1 MSVFQEAID
10 AIYEAA
16 FVPDQ
21 WSHAL
26 QSVASTTGCASGVIA
41 TWDEQQ
47 VPQGYRATPLIRP
60 AVEHTMR
67 SPQGQDSRRFT
78 ALHGVMNNGF
88 TSIESLL
95 SREAFDNDPVQIGLR
110 SLGLES
116 QAATAI
122 PMPSGELVCISFERH
137 LSAGSFDDRTISQLN
152 ELRPHLARAGLM
164 AARLGLERAQT
175 TVNALRTIGLPA
187 AVMTLSGRVLT
198 TNDLFDAMPST
209 FLPSS
214 HGGLAI
220 NDFAANALFQ
230 STIDAA
236 KARAEPAV
244 RSIPIAARDERS
256 AVVAHVLPLRR
267 AAHDMFSGGDLLIV
281 ATMVRA
287 NAMLPSASILMGL
300 FDFTPSEVKIA
311 TALAA
316 GGTVQQAATE
326 AGIQLTS
333 ARTYLDRIYRKT
345 GTHQQSQLVA
355 LLKSAHGIDS
365 R

>member
-1 MSVFQEAID
+1 MFQEAID

-26 QSVASTTGCASGVIA
+26 QTVAANNGCASGVIA
-41 TWDEQQ
+41 TWDSQQ
-47 VPQGYRATPLIRP
+47 LPQGFRATQLIRP
-60 AVEHTMR
+60 AVERTMR

-78 ALHGVMNNGF
+78 ALHRVMNDGF

-95 SREAFDNDPVQIGLR
+95 TPEAFDTDPIQIGLR
-110 SLGLES
+110 ALGLES

-122 PMPSGELVCISFERH
+122 PMPSGELVCISFERR
-137 LSAGSFDDRTISQLN
+137 LADGPFDERSISGLN
-152 ELRPHLARAGLM
+152 QLRPHLARAGLM

-175 TVNALRTIGLPA
+175 TVSGLRAIGLPA

-236 KARAEPAV
+236 KARTEPAV
-244 RSIPIAARDERS
+244 RSIPIAARDDRG
-256 AVVAHVLPLRR
+256 AIVAHVLPLRR
-267 AAHDMFSGGDLLIV
+267 AAHDIFSGGDLLIV
-281 ATMVRA
+281 ATTVRP
-287 NAMLPSASILMGL
+287 NASTPSPSILMGL
-300 FDFTPSEVKIA
+300 FDLTPSEVKLA
-311 TALAA
+311 VALAS
-316 GGTVQQAATE
+316 GNTVQQAATE
-326 AGIQLTS
+326 ASIRLSS
-333 ARTYLDRIYRKT
+333 ARTYLDRIFRKT

-355 LLKSAHGIDS
+355 LLKSAHAIDS

>member
-1 MSVFQEAID
+1 VNDNLID

-21 WSHAL
+21 WSGAL
-26 QSVASTTGCASGVIA
+26 QSIATTTGCASGTVA

-47 VPQGYRATPLIRP
+47 VPQGYRATPLIRSV
-60 AVEHTMR
+60 VESTILH
-67 SPQGQDSRRFT
+67 SSQGQDSPRFS
-78 ALHGVMNNGF
+78 AVHAVMDDGF
-88 TSIESLL
+88 THINTLL
-95 SREAFDNDPVQIGLR
+95 SPEALDSDPVQIGLR
-110 SLGLES
+110 LLGLES

-137 LSAGSFDDRTISQLN
+137 LSAGSFDDRTISLLN
-152 ELRPHLARAGLM
+152 GLRPHLARAGLM
-164 AARLGLERAQT
+164 ATRLGLERAQA
-175 TVNALRTIGLPA
+175 TVNGLRAIGLPA

-220 NDFAANALFQ
+220 NDIAANALFQ

-236 KARAEPAV
+236 KTRTEPAV
-244 RSIPIAARDERS
+244 RSIPIAATDDRG

-267 AAHDMFSGGDLLIV
+267 AAHDIFSGGDLLIV

-287 NAMLPSASILMGL
+287 NAMLPSPSILMGL

-311 TALAA
+311 TALAS

-326 AGIQLTS
+326 AGLQLSS

-355 LLKSAHGIDS
+355 LLKSAQPFPAA
-365 R
+365 

>member
-1 MSVFQEAID
+1 
-10 AIYEAA
+10 
-16 FVPDQ
+16 VPDQ
-21 WSHAL
+21 WSQAL
-26 QSVASTTGCASGVIA
+26 QAVAATNGCASGVIA
-41 TWDEQQ
+41 TWDSQQ
-47 VPQGYRATPLIRP
+47 MPQGFRATPLVRT
-60 AVEHTMR
+60 AVENTMR

-78 ALHGVMNNGF
+78 ALHSVINDGF
-88 TSIESLL
+88 TSIETLL
-95 SREAFDNDPVQIGLR
+95 SREAFDSDPIQIGLR
-110 SLGLES
+110 ALGLES

-122 PMPSGELVCISFERH
+122 PMPSGELVCISFERR
-137 LSAGSFDDRTISQLN
+137 LTDGPFGEQAISGLN
-152 ELRPHLARAGLM
+152 QLRPHLARAGLM

-175 TVNALRTIGLPA
+175 TVSGMRAIGLPA

-220 NDFAANALFQ
+220 NDFAANSLFQ

-244 RSIPIAARDERS
+244 RSIPIAAREDRG
-256 AVVAHVLPLRR
+256 AIVAHVLPLRR
-267 AAHDMFSGGDLLIV
+267 AAHDIFSGGDLLVV

-287 NAMLPSASILMGL
+287 NAMLPSASILVGL

-311 TALAA
+311 TALAS
-316 GGTVQQAATE
+316 GGTVQQAAAE
-326 AGIQLTS
+326 AGIQLSS
-333 ARTYLDRIYRKT
+333 ARTYLDRIFRKT